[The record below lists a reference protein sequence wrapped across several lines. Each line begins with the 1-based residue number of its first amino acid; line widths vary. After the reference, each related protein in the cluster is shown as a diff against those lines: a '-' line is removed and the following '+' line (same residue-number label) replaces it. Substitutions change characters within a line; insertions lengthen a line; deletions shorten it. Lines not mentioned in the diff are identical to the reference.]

1 MHDPTM
7 PYTAGRTV
15 ATLPVKT
22 ERGVEEI
29 RRRSR
34 TLSQRQ
40 RTVLLLIDGR
50 RSISEIRHVA
60 AQVGASDTCFD
71 ELLDLGLVCLQE
83 PEPTP
88 VAEPLP
94 AMAEAVAAPEPLPV
108 TEPAAM
114 AEPLPEPELAAE
126 PDLEPEP
133 TPEPEA
139 EPDSLFETET
149 ETETEAVAMEAE
161 ARPEPPYAQ
170 TPIDVADWAHGAPA
184 IEAASSQDTP
194 DEALGDVVP
203 AYGGPPSDSGVVF
216 DTGDSDPRFAPLPR
230 RRRTTPPGW
239 LDSMKSSLLPL
250 FESAFGPL
258 DADTIEPVTDDGPL
272 EEARRILMR
281 ELREKAPVTGS
292 LALLKV
298 RKARTREELAALL
311 DNVGFHIGQPSRH
324 LSAQQVVMRVRGIL
338 DSPAGPT

>member
-1 MHDPTM
+1 MHDPTT
-7 PYTAGRTV
+7 PYTAGRAV
-15 ATLPVKT
+15 AALPVKT

-50 RSISEIRHVA
+50 RSVSEIRHVA

-71 ELLDLGLVCLQE
+71 ELLDLGLVSLPE
-83 PEPTP
+83 PEPAP

-94 AMAEAVAAPEPLPV
+94 AAAEAVAAPEPLPQ
-108 TEPAAM
+108 TEPPPM
-114 AEPLPEPELAAE
+114 AEPLPEPVLAAE

-133 TPEPEA
+133 APEPEA
-139 EPDSLFETET
+139 EPDSLFEAED
-149 ETETEAVAMEAE
+149 VAMEAE
-161 ARPEPPYAQ
+161 ARPEPPYAE
-170 TPIDVADWAHGAPA
+170 TPIDVADWSHGAPA
-184 IEAASSQDTP
+184 FEAAPSQDTP

-203 AYGGPPSDSGVVF
+203 AYGGPPSDSGVVY

-230 RRRTTPPGW
+230 RRTTPPGW
-239 LDSMKSSLLPL
+239 LDSVKSSLLPL

>member
-1 MHDPTM
+1 MHDPTLT
-7 PYTAGRTV
+7 YGTGR
-15 ATLPVKT
+15 APAALPVKT

-34 TLSQRQ
+34 TLSQRH

-71 ELLDLGLVCLQE
+71 ELLDLGLVSL
-83 PEPTP
+83 PEPVP
-88 VAEPLP
+88 APEPP
-94 AMAEAVAAPEPLPV
+94 QPTAAAVAAAEAAPATEPL
-108 TEPAAM
+108 AAR
-114 AEPLPEPELAAE
+114 ELAAE
-126 PDLEPEP
+126 ADVEPEAA
-133 TPEPEA
+133 PESEA
-139 EPDSLFETET
+139 EPDSVFEP
-149 ETETEAVAMEAE
+149 EAVAVEAE
-161 ARPEPPYAQ
+161 ARPEPPYAE
-170 TPIDVADWAHGAPA
+170 TPIDVPAWAEESPA
-184 IEAASSQDTP
+184 VEAASSQGML

-203 AYGGPPSDSGVVF
+203 AHGGPPSDGNIEVA
-216 DTGDSDPRFAPLPR
+216 TGDSDPRFAPLPR
-230 RRRTTPPGW
+230 RRTTPPGW
-239 LDSMKSSLLPL
+239 LDSVKSSLLPL

-258 DADTIEPVTDDGPL
+258 DTDTVEPATDDGPL

-311 DNVGFHIGQPSRH
+311 DSVGFHIGQPSRH
-324 LSAQQVVMRVRGIL
+324 LSAQQVVMRVRAIL
-338 DSPAGPT
+338 DSPRRP